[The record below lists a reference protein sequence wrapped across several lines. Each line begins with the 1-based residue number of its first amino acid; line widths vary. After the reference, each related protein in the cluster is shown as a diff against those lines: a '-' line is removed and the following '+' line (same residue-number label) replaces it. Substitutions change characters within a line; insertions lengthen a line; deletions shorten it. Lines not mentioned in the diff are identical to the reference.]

1 MASNVLEAA
10 DMDQDVDVD
19 LDVDLDES
27 LEAWRECHVCG
38 KKAGKFCG
46 GSRWALCYI
55 RSFHYYIE
63 LTSCGG

>member
-38 KKAGKFCG
+38 KKAGYFFWLQMG
-46 GSRWALCYI
+46 
-55 RSFHYYIE
+55 
-63 LTSCGG
+63 T

>member
-19 LDVDLDES
+19 LDLDLDES

-38 KKAGKFCG
+38 KKAGNFLASG
-46 GSRWALCYI
+46 GLYCYL
-55 RSFHYYIE
+55 RSFYNYIE
-63 LTSCGG
+63 LTSNGG

>member
-38 KKAGKFCG
+38 KKSGNFFWLQV
-46 GSRWALCYI
+46 GSLLYTQF
-55 RSFHYYIE
+55 SLLY
-63 LTSCGG
+63 

>member
-10 DMDQDVDVD
+10 DMDVDVDVD

-38 KKAGKFCG
+38 KKAGYFFWLQMG
-46 GSRWALCYI
+46 
-55 RSFHYYIE
+55 
-63 LTSCGG
+63 T